1 MKWCTDRSG
10 DLAAPFL
17 TINTKMKTWSHS
29 TLLGAILS
37 LAAISPAAA
46 RPGPP
51 GGPPPPMAFSN
62 GGSSAE
68 PEQPKPQPAVTEEEL
83 GTARD
88 KFDTYR
94 KLTFEGFRY
103 YVKSEE
109 TQRLLHTV
117 IYQKIRANTLSER
130 LTVPQARSFTASLL
144 EIAHDNAAIRQDGG
158 TANDE
163 TKKALQDNLE
173 ELSKNIDLALLE
185 KVNGAILTPDL
196 DRREWLMDELVHF
209 GADTSLSQTRVASLV
224 KRLETLLTDE
234 ERAKQSGDL
243 SDTERNKL
251 LGNSVETWK
260 VFLRAFVR

>member
-1 MKWCTDRSG
+1 
-10 DLAAPFL
+10 
-17 TINTKMKTWSHS
+17 MKTHPTAS
-29 TLLGAILS
+29 LLGVLLS
-37 LAAISPAAA
+37 LAAISTVTA

-51 GGPPPPMAFSN
+51 GGPPPPMVFSN
-62 GGSSAE
+62 GENSETA
-68 PEQPKPQPAVTEEEL
+68 QPKPQPAVTEEEL

-109 TQRLLHTV
+109 TQRLLHSE
-117 IYQKIRANTLSER
+117 IYQKIRANALSER
-130 LTVPQARSFTASLL
+130 LTVTQARGFVANLL
-144 EIAHDNAAIRQDGG
+144 VIARNNAAIRQDGG
-158 TANDE
+158 SANDE
-163 TKKALQDNLE
+163 TKKAVQNNLE
-173 ELSKNIDLALLE
+173 ELSKTIDLALLD
-185 KVNGAILTPDL
+185 KVKGEVLTPDL

-224 KRLETLLTDE
+224 KHLEGLLTDE

-251 LGNSVETWK
+251 LESSVETWK
-260 VFLRAFVR
+260 VFLRTFAR